1 VSSLFVWGR
10 TSLYYFVSALSF
22 PTFAVEMATK
32 TNNKIYKYSMCQVC
46 NRESFHLGAKFVLR
60 FGGRGSKGGLCF
72 APQGGRARNNVP
84 VVFGKCKSRKDVFRM
99 TSSGALASVAFR
111 GYYIR
116 FTAGRL
122 VMYRGA
128 RRAAKFKFGG
138 GKIRVKSSRRGG
150 RYMYVQSQ
158 GGARASAGMKVVARS
173 RTSSSF
179 MKFSCMSKY
188 HV

>member
-1 VSSLFVWGR
+1 
-10 TSLYYFVSALSF
+10 
-22 PTFAVEMATK
+22 
-32 TNNKIYKYSMCQVC
+32 
-46 NRESFHLGAKFVLR
+46 
-60 FGGRGSKGGLCF
+60 
-72 APQGGRARNNVP
+72 
-84 VVFGKCKSRKDVFRM
+84 M

-128 RRAAKFKFGG
+128 RRAAKFNFRG